1 MVLLTDSVLKQ
12 PHRTASRVAQS
23 TQLHHEGTYL
33 SAEHVGIDRP
43 ERRAPLYWYNQSKG
57 GCAFM
62 LQSLPAY
69 KKKVN
74 WIKQNGKQL
83 SFAIPHDHHS
93 CDIIYDVCVIKTLN
107 GFAKGKEKKKEG
119 KQVTTAIMEQPN
131 CGAVPVQYLTLQ
143 PLHLI
148 CYKKQ

>member
-1 MVLLTDSVLKQ
+1 MQHVVLLTDSVLKQ

-69 KKKVN
+69 KKKKSIGLN
-74 WIKQNGKQL
+74 KTGNNSPSLYLMITT
-83 SFAIPHDHHS
+83 P
-93 CDIIYDVCVIKTLN
+93 VI
-107 GFAKGKEKKKEG
+107 
-119 KQVTTAIMEQPN
+119 
-131 CGAVPVQYLTLQ
+131 
-143 PLHLI
+143 
-148 CYKKQ
+148 

>member
-12 PHRTASRVAQS
+12 PHCTASRAAQS

-69 KKKVN
+69 KKKKVN

-107 GFAKGKEKKKEG
+107 GFAKGKEKKGG
-119 KQVTTAIMEQPN
+119 KTSDHSNNGAAQLWSCSSAISDIAAIAFN
-131 CGAVPVQYLTLQ
+131 LL
-143 PLHLI
+143 
-148 CYKKQ
+148 

>member
-1 MVLLTDSVLKQ
+1 
-12 PHRTASRVAQS
+12 
-23 TQLHHEGTYL
+23 
-33 SAEHVGIDRP
+33 
-43 ERRAPLYWYNQSKG
+43 
-57 GCAFM
+57 M

-69 KKKVN
+69 KKKKVN
-74 WIKQNGKQL
+74 WIKQNRKQL

-93 CDIIYDVCVIKTLN
+93 CDTIYDVCVIKTLN